1 MWICLCK
8 GVSDRKIRQVI
19 RAGAR
24 TMEDIARATAA
35 GTDCGKCLVA
45 IRELLGE
52 AGIDAPELATPPEP
66 GENASGLGGGDESMM
81 EGR

>member
-8 GVSDRKIRQVI
+8 GVSDRQIRQAI

-24 TMEDIARATAA
+24 TVEEIGRATAA

-52 AGIDAPELATPPEP
+52 AGIDAPEPPEQGEP
-66 GENASGLGGGDESMM
+66 GAMSEPE
-81 EGR
+81 